1 MSPGTSRCIGC
12 GAELARDQ
20 EFCLDCGAVQDSPA
34 GPRWRRPLIA
44 AAVTLVI
51 AVLVLAFAY
60 LRMRDDADDAAGSH
74 GAGARAVRQA
84 EASAPAAGSEGRKP
98 ARPVRLAADSNP

>member
-1 MSPGTSRCIGC
+1 MSPGTRRCVGC

-20 EFCLDCGAVQDSPA
+20 EFCLECGAAQDSPA
-34 GPRWRRPLIA
+34 GPQWRRPLIA

-60 LRMRDDADDAAGSH
+60 LRIRDDADDAAGSH
-74 GAGARAVRQA
+74 GAGAKAVRQA
-84 EASAPAAGSEGRKP
+84 GASGSAAGGDSRKP
-98 ARPVRLAADSNP
+98 ARPAHLAAGSSP